1 MFVPKTRRERDIW
14 QVCDALVAA
23 GTPGHKV
30 TGDAIREQ
38 LLSLGLS
45 KGSPN
50 EIYKYRKSWREARG
64 IIEEDYRFPTQEQ
77 IILTDPLARAV
88 EMVRNEI
95 RNEAQTEIESIR
107 KESVEETRLLQNKN
121 YEIEQELSQLREKN
135 QYQISE
141 NVELKAECRQ
151 LQISLSEETQQ
162 KAALEQRVI
171 SCELAYEKLEK
182 ETDKILYE
190 FKQSQLE
197 VQDNLKKQFS
207 NSEFQYRKELDDY
220 KNLLANHQQQR
231 EQESDRLKAIQ
242 KDLDIKLGKVESSL
256 ETECQKNH
264 ELAATNKRLEFK
276 IESLKQER
284 KNNVDDLKDLEL
296 KLTATETELRQI
308 KNQLVNN
315 QELYLELQQTLQKR
329 LEQFAKLEER
339 NRQLQ
344 AIITEKY
351 FNQA

>member
-1 MFVPKTRRERDIW
+1 MNTPKTRRERDIW
-14 QVCDALVAA
+14 QVCDGLVAT
-23 GTPGHKV
+23 GTPGNKV

-38 LLSLGLS
+38 LFSLGLS

-95 RNEAQTEIESIR
+95 RNETLIEIESIR
-107 KESVEETRLLQNKN
+107 KTSQEETRLLEHKT
-121 YEIEQELSQLREKN
+121 YEIEQELNQLREKN
-135 QYQISE
+135 QYQVSE
-141 NVELKAECRQ
+141 NVELKAECRR
-151 LQISLSEETQQ
+151 LQIALAEETQQ
-162 KAALEQRVI
+162 KSALEQRVM

-190 FKQSQLE
+190 LKQSHLE
-197 VQDNLKKQFS
+197 VQQNLKKQFA
-207 NSEFQYRKELDDY
+207 NSEQHYRKELEEY
-220 KNLLANHQQQR
+220 KNLCANHQQQR
-231 EQESDRLKAIQ
+231 EQESDRLKTTQ
-242 KDLDIKLGKVESSL
+242 KDLDIKLGKVESQL
-256 ETECQKNH
+256 EIECQKNH
-264 ELAATNKRLEFK
+264 ELTATNKRLEFK

-284 KNNVDDLKDLEL
+284 KNQVDDTKDLEL
-296 KLTATETELRQI
+296 KLTATETELKQI
-308 KNQLVNN
+308 KNQLVIS
-315 QELYLELQQTLQKR
+315 QDLYSEVQQTLQKR